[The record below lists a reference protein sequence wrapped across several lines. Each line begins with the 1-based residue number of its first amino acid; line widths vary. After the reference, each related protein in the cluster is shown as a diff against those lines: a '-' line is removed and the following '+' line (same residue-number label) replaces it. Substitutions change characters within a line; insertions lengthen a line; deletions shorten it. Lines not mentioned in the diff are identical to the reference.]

1 MGVMIKITFTGS
13 VKSALRLQTTP
24 LSTESLSQAIEVN
37 LSDNCVN
44 IQNTLACLHFTFDR
58 KGFVSPIAT

>member
-1 MGVMIKITFTGS
+1 MGLMIKISFAGS

-44 IQNTLACLHFTFDR
+44 IKNTLACLHFTFHR
-58 KGFVSPIAT
+58 KGFASSIVT